1 MTSPPI
7 KRRRGCFFYG
17 CLTSS
22 ILMLVVLAGLML
34 GYLAIRNGFTDTKP
48 MPLPE
53 VKMSATEMDQVRH
66 RVDTFRDEIR
76 SGHSPTPLSLTGDEL
91 NALIAT
97 DPNLQP
103 LKGKL

>member
-7 KRRRGCFFYG
+7 KRRRGCLFYG

-22 ILMLVVLAGLML
+22 ILMLVILAGLML
-34 GYLAIRNGFTDTKP
+34 GYLAIRNGLTDTKP
-48 MPLPE
+48 IPLAAGNLH
-53 VKMSATEMDQVRH
+53 SAEMDQVRH
-66 RVDTFRDEIR
+66 RVDIFRDEIR

-103 LKGKL
+103 LKGK